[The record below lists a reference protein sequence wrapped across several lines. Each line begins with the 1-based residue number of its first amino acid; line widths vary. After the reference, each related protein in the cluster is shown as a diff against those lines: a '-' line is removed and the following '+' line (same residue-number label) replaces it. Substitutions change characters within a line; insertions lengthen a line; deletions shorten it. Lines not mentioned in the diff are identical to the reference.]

1 MFYNQCGRCG
11 ERWEIGTAR
20 TCKCEAT
27 PVQEPVEMREVLVKI
42 ARFLDVVRVYAQDI
56 QPKNELET
64 DKPLHWKARE
74 LQDEVIRLLDTTP
87 PAQPAAVQDWKDR
100 LIAQHEETIL
110 WQAKRIAELTDQQ
123 PAQPAA
129 LSLEDSLKVTKVCC
143 GDYANCH
150 APCTPRGRWQ
160 AQPAAWVGL
169 TDEEIDKAWRDADCT
184 KPWDFHRIDVSRAI
198 EAKLRE
204 KNGSAA

>member
-1 MFYNQCGRCG
+1 MQEGKSMNQQQRAVVQQALEALGNITNFEG
-11 ERWEIGTAR
+11 LEKAR
-20 TCKCEAT
+20 AALRQLLEQPE
-27 PVQEPVEMREVLVKI
+27 PVQEPDIFPDEAYEMGLERI
-42 ARFLDVVRVYAQDI
+42 AYYTI
-56 QPKNELET
+56 
-64 DKPLHWKARE
+64 
-74 LQDEVIRLLDTTP
+74 P

-169 TDEEIDKAWRDADCT
+169 TDEELR
-184 KPWDFHRIDVSRAI
+184 RIEAEFRAERVRTSDEEYLVIYPGDYWQWQRAI
-198 EAKLRE
+198 EQALRE
-204 KNGSAA
+204 KNGGAA

>member
-1 MFYNQCGRCG
+1 MNQQQRAVVQQALEALGNITNFEG
-11 ERWEIGTAR
+11 LEKAR
-20 TCKCEAT
+20 AALRQLLEQPE
-27 PVQEPVEMREVLVKI
+27 PVQEPDIFPDEAYEMGLERI
-42 ARFLDVVRVYAQDI
+42 AYY
-56 QPKNELET
+56 
-64 DKPLHWKARE
+64 
-74 LQDEVIRLLDTTP
+74 TTP

-160 AQPAAWVGL
+160 AQPVAWVGL
-169 TDEEIDKAWRDADCT
+169 MRGVRVDGDSVVISTKNNDAARQLC
-184 KPWDFHRIDVSRAI
+184 
-198 EAKLRE
+198 
-204 KNGSAA
+204 AALLEQKGGAA